1 MTMEPNWKC
10 NSFNVDSLIFSARR
24 VLFVLRIRDLLV
36 PTNVN
41 SLNSYSIMSI
51 QSINPLV
58 VSLFSWQVCWTG
70 VLAHLRSSTVR
81 QMYPVSTL
89 TMDFSRFVIKF
100 ALHCRFFL
108 QLRDG
113 LSHEAEI
120 LSRFMSRSPISQ
132 AVTFSIYTIHMV
144 YSVWTRV
151 LYKQYKKS
159 NSGLCVSSVKF

>member
-1 MTMEPNWKC
+1 MGRYIMFAYAPNWKC
-10 NSFNVDSLIFSARR
+10 DSFNVDSLIFSARR

-41 SLNSYSIMSI
+41 SLNSYSIVSI

-89 TMDFSRFVIKF
+89 TMDFSSFVIKF
-100 ALHCRFFL
+100 RSSL
-108 QLRDG
+108 QVSPSAKGWLVTRGWNTVKINVEVSDKSGCHIQYLYNTYG
-113 LSHEAEI
+113 LFC
-120 LSRFMSRSPISQ
+120 LDKGLVQ
-132 AVTFSIYTIHMV
+132 AIQKI
-144 YSVWTRV
+144 
-151 LYKQYKKS
+151 
-159 NSGLCVSSVKF
+159 